1 MLVFLDDIL
10 IYSPSLESHL
20 HHLQQVLQKQQDNQ
34 LYLKARK
41 CSFAQTKLEYLG
53 HIICADGVSTDLAKT
68 TAMVNWPVPTTVTEL
83 RAFLGLTG

>member
-20 HHLQQVLQKQQDNQ
+20 HHLQQVLQKLQDNQ

-41 CSFAQTKLEYLG
+41 CSFALAKLEYLD

>member
-10 IYSPSLESHL
+10 ICSPSLESHL
-20 HHLQQVLQKQQDNQ
+20 HHLQQVLQKLQDNQ

-41 CSFAQTKLEYLG
+41 CSFALAKLEYLG

-68 TAMVNWPVPTTVTEL
+68 TAMVNWHVPTTVTEL
-83 RAFLGLTG
+83 RAFLGLTR